1 MDLAFGAGLIKAAVV
16 GPQALFGTQMQAAS
30 SFMTSME
37 ALGAGGRYLRM
48 QEHAQLA
55 AQHTETMNRAAVA
68 QQQQRQ
74 RQEAQFASEN
84 QYQQTYAR
92 AMARHAEVVS
102 HEHAHQAAAGPYAG
116 GIHLEYHTQQIPMA
130 DGSTRTVRYAAG
142 GHVPVHMPGMPE
154 IDRRNP
160 VAAKAQLAGLASAF
174 RQIAGAALAPH
185 SPSRADVGVA
195 ASANARLAQVQA
207 TMLQLN
213 HQPQQQKLP
222 QPLNPALG
230 RRLNVVG

>member
-16 GPQALFGTQMQAAS
+16 GPQALFGAQMQAA
-30 SFMTSME
+30 TSLATSIE
-37 ALGAGGRYLRM
+37 TLGAGQRFLRL
-48 QEHAQLA
+48 QEQT
-55 AQHTETMNRAAVA
+55 QRTESMNRGAFA
-68 QQQQRQ
+68 QQQ
-74 RQEAQFASEN
+74 QEAQFASEN

-116 GIHLEYHTQQIPMA
+116 GIHLEYHTQQVPMA

-142 GHVPVHMPGMPE
+142 GHVPVHMPGMPL
-154 IDRRNP
+154 IDRGNP
-160 VAAKAQLAGLASAF
+160 ASAKAQLAGVASAY

-185 SPSRADVGVA
+185 SPSGADAGVA
-195 ASANARLAQVQA
+195 ASAHARLAQAQVMMA
-207 TMLQLN
+207 QLN
-213 HQPQQQKLP
+213 HQPQQPK
-222 QPLNPALG
+222 QPSDPKVG

>member
-1 MDLAFGAGLIKAAVV
+1 
-16 GPQALFGTQMQAAS
+16 
-30 SFMTSME
+30 
-37 ALGAGGRYLRM
+37 M

-207 TMLQLN
+207 TLRMQYI
-213 HQPQQQKLP
+213 QEFYQVRAPQHSNQAPATAAAAAARHHSLGFLP
-222 QPLNPALG
+222 QPLPCS
-230 RRLNVVG
+230 